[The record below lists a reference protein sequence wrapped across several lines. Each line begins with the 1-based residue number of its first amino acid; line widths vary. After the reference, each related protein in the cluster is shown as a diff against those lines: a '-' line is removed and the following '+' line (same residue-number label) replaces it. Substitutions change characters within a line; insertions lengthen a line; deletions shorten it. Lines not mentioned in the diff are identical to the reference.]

1 LSNQGFDYI
10 KLVLRDEFLALKE
23 LFIER
28 KIFLIVVI
36 AILIS
41 ILAFLKPF
49 PPLSVTL
56 TTVKDSDYAYA
67 RYAQYLRDEL
77 EQKGLKVNL
86 VVTAGSVENANLL
99 ESPKSDV
106 SITFIQGGAL
116 SHEQSKKFYSL
127 GSVFYEPVWIFCRK
141 DLVKLPKDLIDLAR
155 LNLQVG
161 LGPAGG
167 GTLPLIRRLFAVND
181 IDISN
186 RSNFRVSSYE
196 ADADDLLNSKL
207 DCAIEVMPY
216 FDKKVQSLLRNP
228 KISLID
234 APDAKAYQMS
244 LSYIEDLVIPAHSI
258 DIAKSIPDKD
268 ITLIATT
275 TTLAVKKDLNE
286 DIQNLLLVSAR
297 NRSQESQ
304 NLFFSS
310 RGEFPKYMDPAIP
323 LSPVAR
329 SFYNDGLPALFSHLP
344 FFLAGFINRL
354 WVFMLT
360 AFALLYPLA
369 KLNMKLRSTNYVI
382 KQQPY
387 FEELLS
393 IERKI
398 TTSHLDKS
406 DADNLLQQ
414 LDMLNQKV
422 ISERIPIGMESSYF
436 SLLGAIELVR
446 NKISS
451 NPRY

>member
-1 LSNQGFDYI
+1 MNNQGFDYI
-10 KLVLRDEFLALKE
+10 KLVMRDEFLALKE

-28 KIFLIVVI
+28 KIFLIVI
-36 AILIS
+36 ISILIS
-41 ILAFLKPF
+41 IVVFLKPF
-49 PPLSVTL
+49 PPLTVTL
-56 TTVKDSDYAYA
+56 TTVNNSDYAYA
-67 RYAQYLRDEL
+67 RFSEYLRDGL
-77 EQKGLKVNL
+77 EKKGIKANL
-86 VVTAGSVENANLL
+86 IVTAGSVENANLL

-106 SITFIQGGAL
+106 NIALIQGGAL
-116 SHEQSKKFYSL
+116 SNEQSQKFYSL
-127 GSVFYEPVWIFCRK
+127 GSVMYEPVWIFCRK
-141 DLVKLPKDLIDLAR
+141 DLAKVPQELKDLAR
-155 LNLQVG
+155 LNLTVG

-167 GTLPLIRRLFAVND
+167 GTLPLVRRLFAVNE
-181 IDISN
+181 IDITN

-196 ADADDLLNSKL
+196 ADVDDLLNSTL

-228 KISLID
+228 KITLID

-258 DIAKSIPDKD
+258 DIAKSIPNKD

-275 TTLAVKKDLNE
+275 ATLAVKKDLNE
-286 DIQNLLLVSAR
+286 DVQTLLLVSAR
-297 NRSQESQ
+297 DRSQETQ
-304 NLFFSS
+304 NLFFAS
-310 RGEFPKYMDPAIP
+310 RGEFPKYMDPSIP

-329 SFYNDGLPALFSHLP
+329 SFYNDGLPPLFSHLP

-354 WVFMLT
+354 WIFMLT

-369 KLNMKLRSTNYVI
+369 KLNMKLRSTNYAI

-398 TTSHLDKS
+398 TNSHLDKS
-406 DADNLLQQ
+406 DVDNLLQQ
-414 LDMLNQKV
+414 LDVLNQKV
-422 ISERIPIGMESSYF
+422 ISERIPIGMETSYF
-436 SLLGAIELVR
+436 SLLNAIELIR
-446 NKISS
+446 NKILA
-451 NPRY
+451 NLRY